1 MMENNID
8 SVKTK
13 VGFKS
18 MQSNALP
25 LSYTHSVL
33 KHTHTH
39 THTQTPNKQKADL
52 LYTIK
57 VRLVLIQ
64 TRLS

>member
-1 MMENNID
+1 MMENNIN

-13 VGFKS
+13 AGFKG

-33 KHTHTH
+33 K
-39 THTQTPNKQKADL
+39 KKKEKRKKRFVV
-52 LYTIK
+52 YY
-57 VRLVLIQ
+57 
-64 TRLS
+64 

>member
-8 SVKTK
+8 SVKTQ

-25 LSYTHSVL
+25 LSYTHSVVKTTTTTTTKKTQKKNPQTNKKQICCILL
-33 KHTHTH
+33 K
-39 THTQTPNKQKADL
+39 L
-52 LYTIK
+52 GWC
-57 VRLVLIQ
+57 
-64 TRLS
+64 

>member
-13 VGFKS
+13 AGFKS
-18 MQSNALP
+18 MQSNVLP

-33 KHTHTH
+33 NTHTH
-39 THTQTPNKQKADL
+39 TKTQTHKKQIF

-57 VRLVLIQ
+57 AKLVLIQ

>member
-1 MMENNID
+1 MMENNIN

-13 VGFKS
+13 AGFKG

-33 KHTHTH
+33 K
-39 THTQTPNKQKADL
+39 KKKKKERKDL

-57 VRLVLIQ
+57 ARLILIQ
-64 TRLS
+64 TRLL